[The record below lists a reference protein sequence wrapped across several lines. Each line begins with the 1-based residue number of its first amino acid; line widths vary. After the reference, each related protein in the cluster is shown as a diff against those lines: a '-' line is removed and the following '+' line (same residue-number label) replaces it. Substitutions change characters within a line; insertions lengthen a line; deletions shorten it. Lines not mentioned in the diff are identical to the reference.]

1 MVGYWNPPKDSV
13 ILAFAIFRRSA
24 CWSGP
29 PPTMVKINSRTA
41 TAPIVAFTMAC
52 LLFVYSRTSIK
63 AAKRN
68 AERHRM
74 ADGGQI
80 SWQNENQ
87 RRHGKLQKPEDQDTL
102 TQLILGTESKVQKAL
117 GKGQDKSQEG
127 DKFREALTKRRGP

>member
-1 MVGYWNPPKDSV
+1 M
-13 ILAFAIFRRSA
+13 A
-24 CWSGP
+24 
-29 PPTMVKINSRTA
+29 KITSRTV
-41 TAPIVAFTMAC
+41 TAPIIAFTMAG

-87 RRHGKLQKPEDQDTL
+87 RRHGKLESPENQDTL
-102 TQLILGTESKVQKAL
+102 RQLIFGTETKIEKVLEKGQGRSPQEDKLREKL
-117 GKGQDKSQEG
+117 GK
-127 DKFREALTKRRGP
+127 KRDT

>member
-1 MVGYWNPPKDSV
+1 MTKLN
-13 ILAFAIFRRSA
+13 A
-24 CWSGP
+24 
-29 PPTMVKINSRTA
+29 RTI
-41 TAPIVAFTMAC
+41 TAPLVAFTMAG

-87 RRHGKLQKPEDQDTL
+87 RRHGKREAPENQDTL
-102 TQLILGTESKVQKAL
+102 RQLVFGTETKLEKVS
-117 GKGQDKSQEG
+117 GKGPGRSQEQE
-127 DKFREALTKRRGP
+127 KFREDLGKKRDP

>member
-1 MVGYWNPPKDSV
+1 M
-13 ILAFAIFRRSA
+13 
-24 CWSGP
+24 
-29 PPTMVKINSRTA
+29 TKINPRTI
-41 TAPIVAFTMAC
+41 TAPLVAFTMAG

-87 RRHGKLQKPEDQDTL
+87 RRHGKLEAPENQDTL
-102 TQLILGTESKVQKAL
+102 RQLVFGTENKLEKVL
-117 GKGQDKSQEG
+117 GKGQGRSQEQ
-127 DKFREALTKRRGP
+127 DKFRENLGKRRDP

>member
-1 MVGYWNPPKDSV
+1 
-13 ILAFAIFRRSA
+13 
-24 CWSGP
+24 
-29 PPTMVKINSRTA
+29 MVKINSRTI
-41 TAPIVAFTMAC
+41 TAPIVTFTMAG

-87 RRHGKLQKPEDQDTL
+87 RRHGKLEAPENQDTL
-102 TQLILGTESKVQKAL
+102 RQLVFGTESKIEKAL
-117 GKGQDKSQEG
+117 GKGQGRSPEEDEL
-127 DKFREALTKRRGP
+127 RKRMGKTRDT